1 MIGLISSRCAELNNI
16 SLSSVF
22 FGIPKSHFEHF
33 QGRNSL
39 IFPLTIYLKSVYC
52 VIKIAVLI
60 QIFLGEKVIGTG
72 WIEDVNNNI

>member
-1 MIGLISSRCAELNNI
+1 MSIFGAEIASFYLD
-16 SLSSVF
+16 F
-22 FGIPKSHFEHF
+22 
-33 QGRNSL
+33 
-39 IFPLTIYLKSVYC
+39 YLKSVYC